1 MANPAPVEAH
11 PRASLL
17 SDFILGSQDGVVNVL
32 GIVLGL
38 AIAGAADKFIVIA
51 GLAALAAE
59 SVSMAAV
66 AYTSTRSRR
75 LLYEAEVRRELTEM
89 REVPELER
97 EEVREILR
105 GWDYSEP
112 EVEEMLQRIEAKPKA
127 WLDLM
132 MAFELHLAPVAESA
146 ALNSAALVGLATLL
160 GSVVPLLPFF
170 FITTNATAP
179 SLIAILLSAVML
191 FMIGYYE
198 ARTTLTPLVKSGV
211 RMLVIGLGSG
221 FAGFLIGLA
230 LRAY

>member
-1 MANPAPVEAH
+1 MAKQAQIEAH
-11 PRASLL
+11 PRPTLL

-38 AIAGAADKFIVIA
+38 AVAGAAIKFVIIA

-59 SVSMAAV
+59 SVSMGAV

-75 LLYEAEVRRELTEM
+75 LMYESEVQRELVEM

-97 EEVREILR
+97 EEVRTILR
-105 GWDYSEP
+105 GWGYSP
-112 EVEEMLQRIEAKPKA
+112 TEVEEMLQRIEAKPKA

-132 MAFELHLAPVAESA
+132 MAFELHLAPVGESA
-146 ALNSAALVGLATLL
+146 PLNSALIVGSATLL

-170 FITTNATAP
+170 FLRGNVAAP
-179 SLIAILLSAVML
+179 SLTAIFLSGIML
-191 FMIGYYE
+191 FLIGYYE
-198 ARTTLTPLVKSGV
+198 ARLTIGSLLKSGA
-211 RMLVIGLGSG
+211 RMLLIGLGSG